1 MSNHQIKETYFLAVK
16 RYESLEQAFLP
27 KFKQQRTR
35 MERVIIFCKQR
46 DQCAVLYSFF
56 KYHLGHDFTE
66 PSGAPVQRPQNR
78 MVDMFNSG
86 TQQEVKDHIITS
98 FKNPISSLRIVI
110 ATIAFGLGI
119 DCPNVRQVVHFGLPE
134 DVESYVQHTGH
145 AGRDSERS

>member
-1 MSNHQIKETYFLAVK
+1 
-16 RYESLEQAFLP
+16 
-27 KFKQQRTR
+27 
-35 MERVIIFCKQR
+35 
-46 DQCAVLYSFF
+46 
-56 KYHLGHDFTE
+56 
-66 PSGAPVQRPQNR
+66 

-134 DVESYVQHTGH
+134 DVESYVQHIGR
-145 AGRDSERS
+145 AGRDSERSCALLLHGPGLYKYAEASVKDYCEKNEVCIGESYCTRILATINTTGK